1 MSFEGFCVSGENVAD
16 LYIDGQALADFA
28 GQLRGLL
35 ADFSTP
41 IMPSW
46 QGVCDGSMLDE
57 LTSLSTTDHTC
68 GDRLN
73 SYLAGLAKYADQ
85 AAQAAEKAD
94 SDIAHAAPSA
104 PHGRLAA
111 AF

>member
-1 MSFEGFCVSGENVAD
+1 MAD
-16 LYIDGQALADFA
+16 LYVDRQALTDFA
-28 GQLRGLL
+28 GQLRGLM

-41 IMPSW
+41 IMFSW
-46 QGVCDGSMLDE
+46 QGVCDGSVLDE

-68 GDRLN
+68 GGRLN
-73 SYLAGLAKYADQ
+73 SYLEGLAKYTDQ

-94 SDIAHAAPSA
+94 SDVARAAPSA

-111 AF
+111 AS

>member
-1 MSFEGFCVSGENVAD
+1 MAD
-16 LYIDGQALADFA
+16 LYIDGQALAGFA
-28 GQLRGLL
+28 GQLRGLS

-46 QGVCDGSMLDE
+46 LGVCDGSMLDE
-57 LTSLSTTDHTC
+57 LTSLSSTDQTC
-68 GDRLN
+68 CARLN
-73 SYLAGLAKYADQ
+73 SYLEGLAKYADQ
-85 AAQAAEKAD
+85 AAQAAEKVD
-94 SDIAHAAPSA
+94 SDIARAAPSV

>member
-1 MSFEGFCVSGENVAD
+1 MAD

-28 GQLRGLL
+28 GQLRGLA

-46 QGVCDGSMLDE
+46 QGVCDGSVLDE

-73 SYLAGLAKYADQ
+73 NYLEGLAKYAEQ
-85 AAQAAEKAD
+85 VALAAEKMD
-94 SDIAHAAPSA
+94 NDLAHAAPSVS
-104 PHGRLAA
+104 HGGRLAA